1 MAGEV
6 SFDLRWFGAK
16 TRGSFSD
23 PSLPFRMDFV
33 QTGAHLSWS
42 GTTGSD
48 TFHTTDGA
56 QTVNF
61 AQIANARNGVFFN
74 DGGSDERRDF
84 QGTGSKPTVA
94 AISV

>member
-1 MAGEV
+1 
-6 SFDLRWFGAK
+6 
-16 TRGSFSD
+16 
-23 PSLPFRMDFV
+23 MDFV

-74 DGGSDERRDF
+74 DGGSDERRD
-84 QGTGSKPTVA
+84 
-94 AISV
+94 